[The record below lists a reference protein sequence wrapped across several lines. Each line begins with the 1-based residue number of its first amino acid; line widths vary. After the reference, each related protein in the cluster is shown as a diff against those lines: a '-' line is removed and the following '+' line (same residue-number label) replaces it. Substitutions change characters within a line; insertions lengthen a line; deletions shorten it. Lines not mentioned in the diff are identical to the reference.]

1 MNKFEDPKGELI
13 KTLTIE
19 KEKLESIL
27 DYTKKENAE

>member
-13 KTLTIE
+13 KTLTLE

-27 DYTKKENAE
+27 NFTK